1 MLRGIGFKGIWHVL
15 TRASGDLT
23 ALCRDMFERFFT
35 PEAVDKLRPM
45 VQKTI
50 DTLLDNMIHKG
61 CQEPVDFIRNFAE
74 SIPIQ
79 VSH

>member
-1 MLRGIGFKGIWHVL
+1 
-15 TRASGDLT
+15 
-23 ALCRDMFERFFT
+23 MFEAFFT

-45 VQKTI
+45 MQKTVE
-50 DTLLDNMIHKG
+50 TLLDNMINQG

-79 VSH
+79 VCQK

>member
-1 MLRGIGFKGIWHVL
+1 
-15 TRASGDLT
+15 
-23 ALCRDMFERFFT
+23 MFEAFFT

-45 VQKTI
+45 MQETI
-50 DTLLDNMIHKG
+50 DTLLDNMIRKG

-79 VSH
+79 VCQEIFNLRQDKFIDWLHRSFTGS